1 MVFLTYKT
9 YSFSLL
15 FSSSTTS
22 FSNYP
27 LCWVISLWTKS
38 WSPKIQEK
46 KRWETT
52 YMEITTMPQ
61 IKITPTTLLMMV
73 KFNRKCN
80 FITQSEMKSTIRIKE
95 LPHQKDLTALSE
107 GSQICHWGNLRPVSG
122 RKLNLN
128 IIDINKERSTKQ
140 NYKNKFRAKQPIKE
154 KFPSS

>member
-1 MVFLTYKT
+1 MGKFQTIAHFLQNFSWEICKLLTFSNLTSKREKEKQKTKNSQWLKFFNSPEFLTYKT

-27 LCWVISLWTKS
+27 LCWVISLWTNS

-52 YMEITTMPQ
+52 YMEITTKPQ

-80 FITQSEMKSTIRIKE
+80 FITQSEMKMYNQDKRI
-95 LPHQKDLTALSE
+95 TTSAL
-107 GSQICHWGNLRPVSG
+107 
-122 RKLNLN
+122 
-128 IIDINKERSTKQ
+128 
-140 NYKNKFRAKQPIKE
+140 KNKN
-154 KFPSS
+154 